1 MYILS
6 AIEKKGYTYSVFI
19 SLQRAVIQ
27 SRDISSCQMYPNPKA
42 RLDQYICTMGT
53 AFAAFVLPPL
63 TFWRRHIYLHIQSW
77 GAALPSQAIA
87 VSHQEELAAYKPA
100 LGHKV

>member
-6 AIEKKGYTYSVFI
+6 AIEKKGDTYSVVI

-27 SRDISSCQMYPNPKA
+27 SRYISFCRMYPDPKA
-42 RLDQYICTMGT
+42 RLDQYICAMETT
-53 AFAAFVLPPL
+53 FAVFVLPPL
-63 TFWRRHIYLHIQSW
+63 VFWRRHIYLRIQSW

-87 VSHQEELAAYKPA
+87 VYHQEELAAYKPA